1 MKILKF
7 VWTVQPDVIIRFL
20 FMNVAFLWLKNF
32 QWVKMINEF
41 YVEVQKLSVI
51 EKWNE
56 AACSSLF
63 IAWTSIIHSQA
74 YHCETPL
81 TGGFFV

>member
-51 EKWNE
+51 EKWNKV
-56 AACSSLF
+56 ACSSLF
-63 IAWTSIIHSQA
+63 IAWTLIIHSPA
-74 YHCETPL
+74 YHCKTPL